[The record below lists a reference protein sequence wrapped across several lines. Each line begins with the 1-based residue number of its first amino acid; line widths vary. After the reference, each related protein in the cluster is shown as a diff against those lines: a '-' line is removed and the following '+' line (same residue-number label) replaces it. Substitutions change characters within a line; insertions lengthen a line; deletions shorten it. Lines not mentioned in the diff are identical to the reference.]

1 MAFLEIKNLTH
12 LYGQGTPY
20 ETHAIED
27 VSLSVEKGEIIGI
40 IGHTGSGKSTL
51 MQHLNGLL
59 KPDSG
64 SIFLDGKN
72 IWDNPKE
79 ITKIRYK
86 VGLVFQYPEHQLF
99 DETVYND
106 ISFGPKNMGLS
117 EKEIDEA
124 VRYAANLVE
133 LNSIHLKKS
142 PFELSGGEMR
152 RAAIAG
158 VIAMKPQVL
167 VLDEPTAGLDPKGRE
182 LIISR
187 IKEYRDNTGACVLV
201 SSHSMEDIAKISDKV
216 LVMNKGKNF
225 MFDKTEEV
233 FSKPDVLNEIGLSV
247 PHITNIMQLLK
258 TKGLDISDRCFT
270 VSQAVEEISRFLKKG
285 GAIYDN

>member
-1 MAFLEIKNLTH
+1 MSFLEVKNLTH

-59 KPDSG
+59 MPDSG
-64 SIFLDGKN
+64 SIYLDGRD
-72 IWDNPKE
+72 IWEEPKD
-79 ITKIRYK
+79 IIKVRYK

-99 DETVYND
+99 DETVYSD
-106 ISFGPKNMGLS
+106 IAFGPKNMGLS
-117 EKEIDEA
+117 EEEVDKA
-124 VRYAANLVE
+124 VKYAASLVE
-133 LNSIHLKKS
+133 LREEHLRRS

-167 VLDEPTAGLDPKGRE
+167 VLDEPTAGLDPQGRE

-187 IKEYRDNTGACVLV
+187 IKEYRDNTGACILV
-201 SSHSMEDIAKISDKV
+201 SSHSMEDIALISDKV

-233 FSKPDVLNEIGLSV
+233 FSKPDILKAIGLNV
-247 PHITNIMQLLK
+247 PHITNIVQRLK
-258 TKGLDISDRCFT
+258 SKGIDISDRCFT
-270 VSQAVEEISRFLKKG
+270 VESAVAEICRYLKERE
-285 GAIYDN
+285 GASV

>member
-1 MAFLEIKNLTH
+1 MAFLEIRNLTH
-12 LYGQGTPY
+12 LYGAGTPY

-64 SIFLDGKN
+64 EIILDGKN
-72 IWDNPKE
+72 IWENPKD
-79 ITKIRYK
+79 IIKVRYQ

-99 DETVYND
+99 DETVYKD
-106 ISFGPKNMGLS
+106 ISFGPKNMGLD

-124 VRYAANLVE
+124 VRYAARLVDLKE
-133 LNSIHLKKS
+133 EHLKKS

-158 VIAMKPQVL
+158 VIAMMPQVL
-167 VLDEPTAGLDPKGRE
+167 VLDEPTAGLDPQGRE

-201 SSHSMEDIAKISDKV
+201 SSHSMEDIALIADKV

-225 MFDKTEEV
+225 MFQKKEEV
-233 FSKPDVLNEIGLSV
+233 FSKPEILREIGLNV
-247 PHITNIMQLLK
+247 PHITNIMQILK
-258 TKGLDISDRCFT
+258 KKGIDISDGCFN
-270 VSQAVEEISRFLKKG
+270 VDSAVEEISRFLKKG
-285 GAIYDN
+285 GENK